1 MTETPA
7 TPAPEKTKKHFF
19 DTLPVR
25 FVFTVAALAAPL
37 PLLTALTSLWQ
48 MTLAPKEKA
57 AMDTLDVV
65 RQIID
70 GSGDPPVWLLTVAF
84 FVPLLLLATLYRRNG
99 PLMLAMALLMVA
111 AMAGALF
118 YAGPLLDTVNG

>member
-7 TPAPEKTKKHFF
+7 TPAPEKTKKHFL

-25 FVFTVAALAAPL
+25 FLFTAAALAAPL
-37 PLLTALTSLWQ
+37 PLLIALTGLWQ
-48 MTLAPKEKA
+48 MTLATKEQA
-57 AMDTLDVV
+57 ANDSLSIV

-70 GSGDPPVWLLTVAF
+70 GTGDAPVWLLAIAF
-84 FVPLLLLATLYRRNG
+84 FVPLLLLAVLYRRNG

-118 YAGPLLDTVNG
+118 YAGPLLDTANG